1 MPTVGVGRD
10 KLFAA
15 IGKTFTEEEFDEL
28 CFEFGIELDEVTTE
42 AAMQGK
48 MAGLKEEEMSTEAE
62 EVIYKI
68 DVPANRYDL
77 LCIEGLARGLR
88 IFLGLE
94 ATPEFRLASVEQP
107 LRMTVK
113 PETALIR
120 PFVVCAVLRGCTFD
134 KTRYDSFI
142 DLQDKLH
149 HNICRR
155 RTLVAIGTHDL
166 SKLTPPFTYE
176 ALPPQDIKF
185 IPLKQ
190 TEEMSAD
197 YLVNDFY
204 KQDQKLKK
212 FLHIIS
218 DSVVYPVL
226 YDANRTVLSL
236 PPIIN
241 GSHSAI
247 SLETKDVFIECTA
260 TDLTK
265 AKIVLDTMVT
275 MFAQYCVEPFVVEP
289 VEVISA
295 DGSSAMYP
303 DLTPRSLTCDR
314 GYIARGIGVP
324 ELGVEEVCNLLTKMQ
339 LPANSEERDGKQ
351 MVTVKIPPTRSD
363 VLHACDVMEDVAI
376 AYGYNNIKVEVP
388 KVVTE
393 GKQQRLNHFTELLRQ
408 EMAMAGY
415 TEMLTFSLCSYAENF
430 SMVNVEDD
438 GNTAVIVGNP
448 RGADFEVLRSSLL
461 PGALKTMG
469 ANKDAPVPMKLFEIS
484 DVALLD
490 AARDVGARNERRL
503 VGLYCALQGTFEV
516 IHGLLDRVM
525 QVCGV
530 RWGEENG
537 YKIVESHRAC
547 FLAGRQ
553 VDVVCRGE
561 FVGTFGIVHPSVLK
575 NFDIVHPC
583 AALEMNI
590 EWALADP

>member
-1 MPTVGVGRD
+1 
-10 KLFAA
+10 
-15 IGKTFTEEEFDEL
+15 
-28 CFEFGIELDEVTTE
+28 
-42 AAMQGK
+42 

-530 RWGEENG
+530 RWGEEVRGRSPPPVRILTLTFSSKLATDAPMSLLPAEWLQDCGISSRLFSGWTPSGCSLSRGVRGHVWNCSS
-537 YKIVESHRAC
+537 ERAEE
-547 FLAGRQ
+547 LRHSASMRSPG
-553 VDVVCRGE
+553 DE
-561 FVGTFGIVHPSVLK
+561 H
-575 NFDIVHPC
+575 
-583 AALEMNI
+583 
-590 EWALADP
+590 